1 MSWFDLAA
9 LVVVALAVF
18 DGAKNGLLWA
28 ALETALLVATAA
40 ATRTLPSRVEPY
52 VRKVADFS
60 PDDLSGASHVVV
72 FATTAAVLSG
82 VLILLK
88 PATRRRRFK
97 RDGYVGGA
105 LGAVNGVAA
114 ALLVFA
120 IVIWPARPSGAE
132 ESLAESRLLP
142 TLQAA
147 HDHGFAWLFPEYV
160 PSRLAELRRP

>member
-18 DGAKNGLLWA
+18 DGARNGLLWA
-28 ALETALLVATAA
+28 ALETVLVVGTAA
-40 ATRTLPSRVEPY
+40 ATRTLSPHVEPY
-52 VRKVADFS
+52 IRKVADFA
-60 PDDLSGASHVVV
+60 PGDLVGAAHVAV
-72 FATTAAVLSG
+72 FTTSAAGLTG

-88 PATRRRRFK
+88 PATRRRCFE

-105 LGAVNGVAA
+105 LGAVNGVTA

-120 IVIWPARPSGAE
+120 IVMWPERPHGGE
-132 ESLAESRLLP
+132 ESLASSRLLP

-160 PSRLAELRRP
+160 PSRLSELRRP